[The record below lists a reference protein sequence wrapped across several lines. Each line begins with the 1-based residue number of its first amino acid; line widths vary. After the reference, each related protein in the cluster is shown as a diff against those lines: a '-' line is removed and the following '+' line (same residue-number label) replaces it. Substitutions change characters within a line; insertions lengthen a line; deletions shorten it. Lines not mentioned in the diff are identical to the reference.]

1 MHSFVSSR
9 IDYCH
14 SLLYGLPDYQLA
26 KLQRVQ
32 NLATRLVYMES
43 KFCHTTP
50 PLNRLAPHNLQDQV
64 QNSTF
69 NIQGH
74 KSLSSILRS
83 GNELLS
89 NFSLRKSYS
98 TFGDDYFSM
107 AAPYVWNSLPF
118 LSGEPSLLTILKVNL
133 KPFILN

>member
-1 MHSFVSSR
+1 MHSFVSCR

-32 NLATRLVYMES
+32 NLATRLAYKES
-43 KFCHTTP
+43 TTP
-50 PLNRLAPHNLQDQV
+50 TIEQTTLAPHTLQDQV

-74 KSLSSILRS
+74 KSLRSILQS

-89 NFSLRKSYS
+89 NFPLRKS

-133 KPFILN
+133 KAFTLN

>member
-1 MHSFVSSR
+1 MHSFVSCR

-32 NLATRLVYMES
+32 NLATRLAYKES
-43 KFCHTTP
+43 TTP
-50 PLNRLAPHNLQDQV
+50 TIEQTTLAPHTLQDQV

-74 KSLSSILRS
+74 KSLSSILQS

-89 NFSLRKSYS
+89 NFPLRKSYS
-98 TFGDDYFSM
+98 TFGDDYFSV

-133 KPFILN
+133 KAFTLN